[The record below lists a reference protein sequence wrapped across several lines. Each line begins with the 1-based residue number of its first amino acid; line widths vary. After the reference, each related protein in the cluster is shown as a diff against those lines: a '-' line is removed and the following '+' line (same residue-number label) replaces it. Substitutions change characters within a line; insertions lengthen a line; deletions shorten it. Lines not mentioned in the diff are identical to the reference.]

1 MSCQLLT
8 LIITLYCLSIR
19 EMTVRIGMRMHPQTF
34 FHFSSDKVIIAFLD
48 NDSINEGMHIISISE
63 KAKKVKNEGKVRI
76 QNERLVTMVLKELE
90 DSL

>member
-1 MSCQLLT
+1 MT

-34 FHFSSDKVIIAFLD
+34 FHFSSDKVIIAFL
-48 NDSINEGMHIISISE
+48 DSINEGMHIISISE